1 MAAKNFDTRN
11 GDHVGLECILKH
23 SETAYKD
30 HDHADRRGHSAHGM
44 VEAFDAKGKKMTRA
58 HRDLFK
64 VACAKEGWLGKRS
77 TQLLLG
83 HQQRYFKIISA
94 GSYLVYYDKAP

>member
-1 MAAKNFDTRN
+1 MAALSRKPLQNFDTRN
-11 GDHVGLECILKH
+11 GDQVGLECILKH
-23 SETAYKD
+23 SETAYKGYVDKD
-30 HDHADRRGHSAHGM
+30 HDHAAPDRHGQHSAHGM

-83 HQQRYFKIISA
+83 H
-94 GSYLVYYDKAP
+94 